1 MVERPDDDPYEETR
15 LLADRLGLAL
25 TDRWEASAVT
35 LEGWR
40 PVFVYAVLRLRPT
53 RGDELALAL
62 GVDVWA
68 MTGLYNRGRELWRQV
83 TYGEPRRCSECG
95 TRIPVDA
102 RRHQTTC
109 RPGSRCRMA
118 RKRRLDRERRAAI
131 EAALSYR

>member
-1 MVERPDDDPYEETR
+1 MVERPDDDPYKETR

-25 TDRWEASAVT
+25 TDRWEASALT
-35 LEGWR
+35 LEGWP
-40 PVFVYAVLRLRPT
+40 PVFVYGLLRRWPT
-53 RGDELALAL
+53 RRDELAHVL

-68 MTGLYNRGRELWRQV
+68 LTELYNRGRKLCKQV
-83 TYGEPRRCSECG
+83 TYGQPRRCSECD

-102 RRHQTTC
+102 RRHQRTC